1 MAAPREFSRVARAAA
16 LGAIVLAVLWT
27 APVSAEPRYPD
38 KAWAAAPDLPGWSA
52 DKLRAAR
59 EYAATIQTAAVMI
72 VVDGVVLDEWG
83 ETTRRFN
90 VHSIRNLVVVH
101 RVNTDERQQVS
112 PSQFG
117 RLMQLIL
124 DAKR

>member
-1 MAAPREFSRVARAAA
+1 MAVPRELSRVARAAA
-16 LGAIVLAVLWT
+16 LGAAVLAVLWT

-38 KAWAAAPDLPGWSA
+38 KVWAAAPDLPGWSA

-59 EYAATIQTAAVMI
+59 EYAATIRTAAVMI

-101 RVNTDERQQVS
+101 RVNTDERHQVS

-117 RLMQLIL
+117 HLMQLIL